1 MGKIIVIILLINM
14 FKIRRMAF
22 YTAAFSVAGVF
33 DACSQY
39 E

>member
-1 MGKIIVIILLINM
+1 LRNNSDHFIPWV
-14 FKIRRMAF
+14 KIRRMAF